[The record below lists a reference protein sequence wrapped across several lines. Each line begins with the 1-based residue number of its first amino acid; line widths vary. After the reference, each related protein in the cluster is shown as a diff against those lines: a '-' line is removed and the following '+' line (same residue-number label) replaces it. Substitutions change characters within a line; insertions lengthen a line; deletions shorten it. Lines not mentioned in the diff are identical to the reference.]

1 LIKYNQIQIQK
12 NDNYKQTNQLN
23 KNQVQNSQNFEKLVD
38 SLNMIK
44 YRLFRSFFEGLYFHI
59 NRSRLYFSG
68 SEGRLSIHNLSQDI
82 NVNSANELDIQTST
96 HVNIQNKNSKSFMND
111 NSLVIMSAEANEEN
125 SDCKKDKLKE
135 SNNQNSWYVSA
146 SVDKFKLSNLN

>member
-1 LIKYNQIQIQK
+1 
-12 NDNYKQTNQLN
+12 
-23 KNQVQNSQNFEKLVD
+23 
-38 SLNMIK
+38 
-44 YRLFRSFFEGLYFHI
+44 
-59 NRSRLYFSG
+59 
-68 SEGRLSIHNLSQDI
+68 
-82 NVNSANELDIQTST
+82 
-96 HVNIQNKNSKSFMND
+96 MND